1 MAGNPLMQMMGRNNP
16 MTAMMQNNPVFKL
29 VQAMKSGNGNP
40 VQMLQQMAGNNPQAK
55 QVLDMM
61 QQGNSQGLK
70 DMAMNMAK
78 ERGTSVEEIAK
89 QLGIQL
95 PE

>member
-1 MAGNPLMQMMGRNNP
+1 MPNPLMQMMGGNNP

-40 VQMLQQMAGNNPQAK
+40 MQMLQQMAGNNPQAK

-70 DMAMNMAK
+70 EMAMNMAK
-78 ERGTSVEEIAK
+78 QKGTSVEEIAK

>member
-1 MAGNPLMQMMGRNNP
+1 MPNPLMQMMNGMGGNP
-16 MTAMMQNNPVFKL
+16 LNVMQNNPVFKI
-29 VQAMKSGNGNP
+29 VQAMKSGGNP
-40 VQMLQQMAGNNPQAK
+40 MQMLQQFAGNNPQAK